1 MKYKNSA
8 IIFSLILMFSIFN
21 LPFASAYSPL
31 VLYCE
36 DGTVLYSGECNTQ
49 EEIWDSVEPSK
60 GGFFDKLRITLANP
74 ETKVKLEATLVA
86 GQIAYLEK
94 SLEEGNYKEVRG
106 AANDIRTSLKKSGR
120 YLEEFGDEKEFNYGD
135 YSSGVGPFYDY
146 RYIEPQWTHAIS
158 EMDRVKGMLLAKV
171 EAGELTQENANEMLG
186 GMAKESDELSIIF
199 QNKEDEF
206 IDKMIENSDTPL
218 TRLEIKYELRDE
230 DLRWGL
236 EDAYYNIDRGDIAYN
251 KFTLDLLKK
260 EISESDDKNIAD
272 VDELFMQARIA
283 QQDARDALVNENSRE
298 AYENFQEAEYFIG
311 VLEEYNREGGRALVN
326 INPLVDKTFEEINQ
340 EIEEENK
347 QIIEEYK
354 TEGLRDKIIEN
365 YPEYTLELDRTYDE
379 AVKIDEVNTKIS
391 EIEETKIAELE
402 NTGLTE
408 EEAKA
413 EVEELTTKEYFYAD
427 GGKDYPVGYVE
438 FTDDNEDGIVETN
451 YGGGWM
457 KGIPYTDYS
466 SNFDYTMGGD
476 GFTIQSP
483 LTDTSYLVNYPADYT
498 PKRFEMG
505 DEVFEYR
512 YETEEGKYS
521 VEYIG
526 EGVILHKPDGT
537 SEFTTNYADISP
549 VVVAVGGTEFRYG
562 AAGYDVISDGEA
574 TRWTVNPVF
583 GNYEDLVSGKNFVP
597 EFPHYGDMVY
607 TDRVYEYTVG
617 ETRVE
622 FDPITNIFTING
634 VTTIFPPI
642 PEAPVGFEDNLVKEQ
657 MITEHGEVWTYDKN
671 TATWT
676 STKTDSEGNVK
687 TTEIVTAPN
696 ELYRYDEVNDEYIDT
711 NGEEILEPVLAG
723 EKWEEVGGKW
733 ISDSGVAYDPVT
745 GTTYTPEGEVVDDG
759 SFFAEGATI
768 IPGVDDGRDIPQRGT
783 IYDNGNLARKS
794 TYALGGRYIYN
805 PTLGVQGDYVF
816 TWKGQVANYDFNS
829 PPSQTDSAG
838 KTWTMSPD
846 GRWYAGT
853 PDAKI
858 YSGYENYYQSN
869 AFAEVGRR
877 VTASDGKEYF
887 VDSVLGWATTD
898 AQGNAYAVGPPS
910 GQPGSSVMTGRYYTA
925 YDDYNSR
932 YDRNYNY
939 VAEGK
944 NYYFP
949 SGIDPGTLTAEQK
962 EKYSVNNAR
971 GYDPAF
977 NTCYGDC
984 AAGGYSR
991 YTGYGATPGI
1001 TVGTTYT
1008 DNGGAVWTKTEQGDW
1023 TSSDGRTYGI
1033 PPSYTYN
1040 TQVYSPGAIQDYG
1053 MGYRDYTYYGS
1064 YSTAGPSG
1072 GAYSPVG
1079 TTVVGDN
1086 GQTYTV
1092 TADKGWT
1099 DASGNAVAPPTVG
1112 GYQQPSSTGSS
1123 GSNYNAGYY
1132 NSAGTWVPPS
1142 STYTPGTYSGGY
1154 YDSSGSW
1161 IPSSSGTSTEG
1172 YTYVPS
1178 TGSYVP
1184 SGSYYSP
1191 GTYDSATGTYS
1202 GSYYSG
1208 GYTGGGGYDASGNY
1222 VGGEYGGYSSTG
1234 TYTGGNYYSSGA
1246 YATGGYQTGTY
1257 DATTGTYSYPS
1268 GYNTASGT
1276 GTGYAYDSSTGAWT
1290 SSGSYT
1296 GGYPSTG
1303 TYTYSG
1309 GTYDA
1314 ATGTYS
1320 GGTAGG
1326 SVGAGTYDSATGTYT
1341 YSGGDTSTG
1350 GTGTYSGGDTSTS
1363 TGGSTGTSSSTSS
1376 GGDSGGTT
1384 GGDGGGTTGGV
1395 VSDSEKVSSG
1405 NWFRDFWKKLFG

>member
-1 MKYKNSA
+1 MRFKNSA
-8 IIFSLILMFSIFN
+8 IIFSLILVFSFFN
-21 LPFASAYSPL
+21 IPFVPAPSHPVS
-31 VLYCE
+31 VCE
-36 DGTVLYSGECNTQ
+36 NGQVYDFLDGDGCKTN
-49 EEIWDSVEPSK
+49 EEVWNNIEPPGFI
-60 GGFFDKLRITLANP
+60 GGFFGKLQMAFSNP
-74 ETKVKLEATLVA
+74 ETKAKLSAVLTAE
-86 GQIAYLEK
+86 QIAHLENA
-94 SLEEGNYKEVRG
+94 LADGNYKEAQG
-106 AANDIRTSLKKSGR
+106 TAEDIRRTIGGSGK
-120 YLEEFGDEKEFNYGD
+120 YLEEYGKGTPLEYNDAFNE
-135 YSSGVGPFYDY
+135 GPYTNY
-146 RYIEPQWTHAIS
+146 RYVEGMWTTNTGKIYEINS
-158 EMDRVKGMLLAKV
+158 ELTAKV
-171 EAGELTQENANEMLG
+171 EAGEITQEEAD
-186 GMAKESDELSIIF
+186 KILSNIEGPSAEIYMIME
-199 QNKEDEF
+199 NRENEF
-206 IDKMIENSDTPL
+206 IDEIVDGSNEKITHIEIEYL
-218 TRLEIKYELRDE
+218 IKDE
-230 DLRWGL
+230 ESKLGFND
-236 EDAYYNIDRGDIAYN
+236 YYREVDRGDIAYN

-260 EISESDDKNIAD
+260 EISEADDKNIAD
-272 VDELFMQARIA
+272 VDELFIQARIA
-283 QQDARDALVNENSRE
+283 QQDARDALVDEDYNE
-298 AYENFQEAEYFIG
+298 AYKNFQEAEYLIS
-311 VLEEYNREGGRALVN
+311 VLEEYNEEGERALVN
-326 INPLVDKTFEEINQ
+326 VNPIVDKSFEEINR

-391 EIEETKIAELE
+391 EIEEAKIIELE
-402 NTGLTE
+402 NAGATE

-413 EVEELTTKEYFYAD
+413 KIEKLTTKEYFYAD

-438 FTDDNEDGIVETN
+438 FTDENEDGIVETN

-466 SNFDYTMGGD
+466 SHFDYTMGGD

-483 LTDTSYLVNYPADYT
+483 LTETSYLVNYPADYT
-498 PKRFEMG
+498 PKRFEKG
-505 DEVFEYR
+505 DEVFEYE

-537 SEFTTNYADISP
+537 SEFATNYADISP

-574 TRWTVNPVF
+574 TRWTVNPIF

-607 TDRVYEYTVG
+607 TDGFYEYTVG

-622 FDPITNIFTING
+622 FDPATNIFKING
-634 VTTIFPPI
+634 VTTIAPPI
-642 PEAPVGFEDNLVKEQ
+642 PDAPIGFEDNLVKEQ

-676 STKTDSEGNVK
+676 SIKTDGEGNEIK
-687 TTEIVTAPN
+687 KEIVTAPN
-696 ELYRYDEVNDEYIDT
+696 ELYRYDNKEDEYIDT

-768 IPGVDDGRDIPQRGT
+768 IKGVDDGSVVYSDEDLKLLGRGYGT
-783 IYDNGNLARKS
+783 VYDNGNLARKS

-805 PTLGVQGDYVF
+805 PTMGVQGDYVF
-816 TWKGQVANYDFNS
+816 TWEGQVANYDFNS

-858 YSGYENYYQSN
+858 YSGYENYYKAD
-869 AFAEVGRR
+869 AFAEVGRK
-877 VTASDGKEYF
+877 VNVEGKEYF

-910 GQPGSSVMTGRYYTA
+910 GQPGSSVMTGRYYAA

-939 VAEGK
+939 VADGK

-962 EKYSVNNAR
+962 EKYSIDNAR

-984 AAGGYSR
+984 SAGGYSK
-991 YTGYGATPGI
+991 YTGY
-1001 TVGTTYT
+1001 
-1008 DNGGAVWTKTEQGDW
+1008 
-1023 TSSDGRTYGI
+1023 
-1033 PPSYTYN
+1033 
-1040 TQVYSPGAIQDYG
+1040 GAIQDYG

-1064 YSTAGPSG
+1064 YSTAGPSS
-1072 GAYSPVG
+1072 APYSPVG

-1092 TADKGWT
+1092 TAEKGWT
-1099 DASGNAVAPPTVG
+1099 DAQGNAVAPPSVG
-1112 GYQQPSSTGSS
+1112 GVQQPSSTGTSGPNYSPGHYDSTGTWVAPSS
-1123 GSNYNAGYY
+1123 GS
-1132 NSAGTWVPPS
+1132 
-1142 STYTPGTYSGGY
+1142 TYT
-1154 YDSSGSW
+1154 
-1161 IPSSSGTSTEG
+1161 
-1172 YTYVPS
+1172 
-1178 TGSYVP
+1178 
-1184 SGSYYSP
+1184 P
-1191 GTYDSATGTYS
+1191 GTYDSATGAYS
-1202 GSYYSG
+1202 GGYYSG
-1208 GYTGGGGYDASGNY
+1208 YYTGGGGYDASGQY

-1234 TYTGGNYYSSGA
+1234 TYTGGNYYSSGN
-1246 YATGGYQTGTY
+1246 YPTGTY
-1257 DATTGTYSYPS
+1257 DSATGTYSYPS
-1268 GYNTASGT
+1268 GYNTAT
-1276 GTGYAYDSSTGAWT
+1276 GTYSGYAYDSSTGTWT

-1309 GTYDA
+1309 GTYDS
-1314 ATGTYS
+1314 ATGTYTYS
-1320 GGTAGG
+1320 GG

-1363 TGGSTGTSSSTSS
+1363 TGGSTDTSSSTSS
-1376 GGDSGGTT
+1376 GGDTSSSGGSTGDSGGST
-1384 GGDGGGTTGGV
+1384 GGDTGGTTGGV
-1395 VSDSEKVSSG
+1395 ITDSEKVSSG

>member
-1 MKYKNSA
+1 MRFKNSA
-8 IIFSLILMFSIFN
+8 IIFSLILVFSFFN
-21 LPFASAYSPL
+21 IPFVPAPSHPVS
-31 VLYCE
+31 VCE
-36 DGTVLYSGECNTQ
+36 NGQVYDFLDGDGCKTN
-49 EEIWDSVEPSK
+49 EEVWNNIEPPGFI
-60 GGFFDKLRITLANP
+60 GGFFGKLQMAFSNP
-74 ETKVKLEATLVA
+74 ETKAKLSAVLTAE
-86 GQIAYLEK
+86 QIAHLENA
-94 SLEEGNYKEVRG
+94 LADGNYKEAQG
-106 AANDIRTSLKKSGR
+106 TAEDIRRTIGGSGK
-120 YLEEFGDEKEFNYGD
+120 YLEEYGKGTPLEYNDAFNE
-135 YSSGVGPFYDY
+135 GPYTNY
-146 RYIEPQWTHAIS
+146 RYVEGMWTTNTGKIYEINS
-158 EMDRVKGMLLAKV
+158 ELTAKV
-171 EAGELTQENANEMLG
+171 EAGEITQEEAD
-186 GMAKESDELSIIF
+186 KILSNIEGPSAEIYMIME
-199 QNKEDEF
+199 NRENEF
-206 IDKMIENSDTPL
+206 IDEIVDGSNEKITHIEIEYL
-218 TRLEIKYELRDE
+218 IKDE
-230 DLRWGL
+230 ESKLGFND
-236 EDAYYNIDRGDIAYN
+236 YYREVDRGDIAYN

-260 EISESDDKNIAD
+260 EISEADDKNIAD
-272 VDELFMQARIA
+272 VDELFMQARMA
-283 QQDARDALVNENSRE
+283 QQDARDALVDEDYRK
-298 AYENFQEAEYFIG
+298 AYENFNEAEYLIS
-311 VLEEYNREGGRALVN
+311 VLEKYNKEGERALKN
-326 INPLVDKTFEEINQ
+326 INPIVDKTFEEINQ

-354 TEGLRDKIIEN
+354 TEGLRDKIIEK
-365 YPEYTLELDRTYDE
+365 YPEYTLELDRIYDE
-379 AVKIDEVNTKIS
+379 AVKIDDVAEKIN
-391 EIEETKIAELE
+391 EIEEPKITELK

-408 EEAKA
+408 EEAKTQ
-413 EVEELTTKEYFYAD
+413 VEELTAKEYFYAD
-427 GGKDYPVGYVE
+427 GGKDYPVGYIE
-438 FTDDNEDGIVETN
+438 FTDDNGDGIIETN

-483 LTDTSYLVNYPADYT
+483 LTETSYLVNYPADYT
-498 PKRFEMG
+498 PKRFEKG

-526 EGVILHKPDGT
+526 EGMILHKPDGT
-537 SEFTTNYADISP
+537 SEFTTNYADIFP

-607 TDRVYEYTVG
+607 TDRIYEYTVG
-617 ETRVE
+617 ETRVK
-622 FDPITNIFTING
+622 FDPKTSEFKIND
-634 VTTIFPPI
+634 VTVIFPPI
-642 PEAPVGFEDNLVKEQ
+642 PEAPIGFEDKLVKEQ

-676 STKTDSEGNVK
+676 STETDDEGNIK

-696 ELYRYDEVNDEYIDT
+696 ELYRYD
-711 NGEEILEPVLAG
+711 
-723 EKWEEVGGKW
+723 
-733 ISDSGVAYDPVT
+733 
-745 GTTYTPEGEVVDDG
+745 
-759 SFFAEGATI
+759 EGATI

-783 IYDNGNLARKS
+783 VYDNGNLARKS

-805 PTLGVQGDYVF
+805 PTMGVQGDYVF

-869 AFAEVGRR
+869 AFAEVGRK
-877 VTASDGKEYF
+877 VNVEGKEYF

-898 AQGNAYAVGPPS
+898 AQGKAYAVGPPS
-910 GQPGSSVMTGRYYTA
+910 GQPGSSVMTGRYYAA

-939 VAEGK
+939 VADGK

-984 AAGGYSR
+984 SAGGYSR

-1112 GYQQPSSTGSS
+1112 GVQQPSSTGTSGPNYSPGHYNSTGTWVAPSS
-1123 GSNYNAGYY
+1123 GSTSYTGPSGYFD
-1132 NSAGTWVPPS
+1132 STGTWVAPS
-1142 STYTPGTYSGGY
+1142 SY
-1154 YDSSGSW
+1154 
-1161 IPSSSGTSTEG
+1161 
-1172 YTYVPS
+1172 
-1178 TGSYVP
+1178 
-1184 SGSYYSP
+1184 
-1191 GTYDSATGTYS
+1191 
-1202 GSYYSG
+1202 
-1208 GYTGGGGYDASGNY
+1208 
-1222 VGGEYGGYSSTG
+1222 
-1234 TYTGGNYYSSGA
+1234 
-1246 YATGGYQTGTY
+1246 
-1257 DATTGTYSYPS
+1257 
-1268 GYNTASGT
+1268 
-1276 GTGYAYDSSTGAWT
+1276 
-1290 SSGSYT
+1290 
-1296 GGYPSTG
+1296 
-1303 TYTYSG
+1303 
-1309 GTYDA
+1309 
-1314 ATGTYS
+1314 
-1320 GGTAGG
+1320 
-1326 SVGAGTYDSATGTYT
+1326 
-1341 YSGGDTSTG
+1341 
-1350 GTGTYSGGDTSTS
+1350 
-1363 TGGSTGTSSSTSS
+1363 
-1376 GGDSGGTT
+1376 
-1384 GGDGGGTTGGV
+1384 
-1395 VSDSEKVSSG
+1395 
-1405 NWFRDFWKKLFG
+1405 